1 LIAPVDVEAFER
13 EVRRGGVV
21 VFPTDTVYGIGCGSD
36 QPAAIERLHE
46 LKGRP
51 AEKPS
56 AQMWFSRAAALDAF
70 GHLDARTRGAVE
82 RLLPGPVLAVVRGP
96 GGGTLGVRVPRLE
109 GALEPLAEARVVV
122 MQTSANLTGGPDPR
136 RLADV
141 PEKLL
146 TGADLVL
153 DGGELPGLASTVVD
167 LTDYHEGRWAVLR
180 EGAVDQAA
188 LVELLES

>member
-1 LIAPVDVEAFER
+1 MIAPVDVEAFER
-13 EVRRGGVV
+13 EVRRGGIV
-21 VFPTDTVYGIGCGSD
+21 VFPTDTVYGIGCSSD

-56 AQMWFSRAAALDAF
+56 ALMWFSRAAALDAL

-82 RLLPGPVLAVVRGP
+82 RLLPGPVLVVVRGP
-96 GGGTLGVRVPRLE
+96 DGGTLGVRVPRLE

-146 TGADLVL
+146 TRVDLVL

-167 LTDYHEGRWAVLR
+167 LTYYHEGRWAVLR